1 MSRLA
6 YADSSALV
14 KLVVQEAESP
24 AIYRWFIE
32 SERVVTSR
40 VGVIETVRA
49 SSRYPFEEAHR
60 AHLLDLLEV
69 VELTPEIAGR
79 AGDVQPALLRTL
91 DAVHLATALA
101 IGTDLD
107 AFVTYD
113 ARLASAARTIG
124 LPVIR
129 PGGGSGPAAG
139 GTAQAAAG
147 SS

>member
-14 KLVVQEAESP
+14 KLVVQEPESS

-32 SERVVTSR
+32 SDRVVTSR

-49 SSRYPFEEAHR
+49 SGRYPFEEAHR

-79 AGDVQPALLRTL
+79 AGDIQPALLRTL

-113 ARLASAARTIG
+113 DRLAAAARAIG

-129 PGGGSGPAAG
+129 PA
-139 GTAQAAAG
+139 
-147 SS
+147 